1 MTIIRSRLKS
11 PDYIFSKDQV
21 PFLKVLGIR
30 LYLKR
35 SLMPFIEGYNTLLK
49 GYMFSIE
56 VRCLCLWVKCY
67 YWRSYTLLKVRLS
80 LLKVMLIINRSIKHL
95 WRSDSLY
102 LKEPC
107 YLYWII
113 SFFFMRKCQLDY
125 SQSKIV

>member
-1 MTIIRSRLKS
+1 MLKS

-21 PFLKVLGIR
+21 PFLKVLGIC

-67 YWRSYTLLKVRLS
+67 Y
-80 LLKVMLIINRSIKHL
+80 
-95 WRSDSLY
+95 
-102 LKEPC
+102 
-107 YLYWII
+107 
-113 SFFFMRKCQLDY
+113 
-125 SQSKIV
+125 